1 MTKRDIA
8 KVLNEIAFFVRLNGD
23 NPYKARAYEQAGKA
37 LLASPFEARE
47 LLQSN
52 QLTQIEGIGPAT
64 ASVIS
69 ELITTGMST
78 VHEKLRGRFP
88 SSLVELGDVPGLT
101 MKQILQLYTHGGVTS
116 VVDLQAACR
125 TGALLSIPGIG
136 PKVQAKLISSLGEY
150 QRGVGYYL
158 YADMVGE
165 AEQLERAIASIV
177 NVAAATLAGAMR
189 RKLEVMNEFRFVA
202 RCEGPAAARR
212 VAAGMRAIPNVTDV
226 TENGDVVRA
235 QSAHG
240 IPIAVKV
247 ASSKEYGCI
256 LLQET
261 GSEEH
266 VEMLVKRFGKLGL
279 YDWEAVTKRFPG
291 ATEEI
296 LYRAVDLPYIPPELR
311 EGRGEV
317 ELAEGRNAISL
328 LTPRDIQGCFHVHTD
343 YSDGTGRITDMVQA
357 ARDRGFRYVGISDHS
372 QSAHYANG
380 LKEPRIREQWA
391 EMKAVQKE
399 FRDIHIFRGIEAD
412 ILPDGSMDYPD
423 DILAEFDFVIASVH
437 SRFNLSE
444 AEQTQRVCRALANP
458 YVTMLGHPTGRL
470 LLSRPGYRV
479 DLNRVVATAA
489 AHHKLLEINGSRYRL
504 DLDWRWA
511 RSAKA
516 QGVKFCVNP
525 DAHAVD
531 EFHNVSLGVNVARKA
546 GLDALDVVNT
556 QSLPA
561 MRAALRGTRG

>member
-1 MTKRDIA
+1 MTKRDIG
-8 KVLNEIAFFVRLNGD
+8 KVLKEIGFFLRLNGD
-23 NPYKARAYEQAGKA
+23 NPYKARAYEQAGMA
-37 LLASPFEARE
+37 LLASPFEAQE
-47 LLQSN
+47 LVESN
-52 QLTQIEGIGPAT
+52 RLTKIQGIGPAT

-69 ELITTGMST
+69 ELLTTGTST

-101 MKQILQLYTHGGVTS
+101 MQQILQLYEHGGVAS

-136 PKVQAKLISSLGEY
+136 PKIQAKLVSSLGEY
-150 QRGVGYYL
+150 QRGVGYHL
-158 YADMVGE
+158 YADMVEE
-165 AEQLERAIASIV
+165 AERLERAIASIHIV
-177 NVAAATLAGAMR
+177 KSATLAGAMR
-189 RKLEVMNEFRFVA
+189 RKLEVMNELRFVA
-202 RCEGPAAARR
+202 CCQGTSGARK
-212 VAAGMRAIPNVTDV
+212 VLEGMRAVPNIGEI
-226 TENGDVVRA
+226 TEDEHSIRA
-235 QSAHG
+235 ESAHG
-240 IPIAVKV
+240 VPIIVRV
-247 ASSKEYGCI
+247 VSSTQYGCV

-266 VEMLVKRFGKLGL
+266 IEMLLKRFEKRGMH
-279 YDWEAVTKRFPG
+279 DWKAVAKRFPG

-296 LYRAVDLPYIPPELR
+296 LYRAIDLPYIPPELR
-311 EGRGEV
+311 EGRDEV
-317 ELAEGRNAISL
+317 ELAEGMKSLSL
-328 LTPRDIQGCFHVHTD
+328 LTARDIQGCFHVHTD
-343 YSDGTGRITDMVQA
+343 YSDGTGTISGMVQA
-357 ARDRGFRYVGISDHS
+357 ARDRGFCYVGISDHS

-391 EMKAVQKE
+391 EMKALQKE

-437 SRFNLSE
+437 SRFNLPE
-444 AEQTQRVCRALANP
+444 TEQTQRVCRALANP

-511 RSAKA
+511 RSAKT

-531 EFHNVSLGVNVARKA
+531 EFINVALGVNVARKA
-546 GLDALDVVNT
+546 GLHMDDVVNVR
-556 QSLPA
+556 SLPA
-561 MRAALRGTRG
+561 VKAFLRDARQ